1 MLETSVKVIRG
12 TVTSDLGEGFLVV
25 LCVLYFE
32 AIKSDFEMTGSRWG
46 GVGS

>member
-1 MLETSVKVIRG
+1 MLETSVQLIRG

-25 LCVLYFE
+25 PCALCFE
-32 AIKSDFEMTGSRWG
+32 AIKSDFEMTGSRQG